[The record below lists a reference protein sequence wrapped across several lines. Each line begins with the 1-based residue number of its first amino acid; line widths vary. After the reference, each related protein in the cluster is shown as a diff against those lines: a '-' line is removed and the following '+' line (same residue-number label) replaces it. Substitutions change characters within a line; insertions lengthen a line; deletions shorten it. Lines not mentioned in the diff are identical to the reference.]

1 MDSPYKLK
9 TEQST
14 PASED
19 LTKKMMAEIPAI
31 ESKVLEIAKKS
42 TDAPVYPTYAST
54 SDISNQETSSSNPEE
69 KPITTPN
76 VVEVTSSTPPQ
87 SPPMNSDAR
96 SSGEPRR
103 EMTGAPD
110 TGIKYDILFEKIAY
124 KCQKLI
130 ISISIHVT
138 WIYVLQ

>member
-1 MDSPYKLK
+1 MEEKAPYSPLMDSPYKLR

-19 LTKKMMAEIPAI
+19 LTQKMMAEIPAI

-54 SDISNQETSSSNPEE
+54 SNILPQESSSSNPEE

-76 VVEVTSSTPPQ
+76 VVEVTSSNPPQ
-87 SPPMNSDAR
+87 SPSMNSEAR
-96 SSGEPRR
+96 SSDEARR
-103 EMTGAPD
+103 EVTGAPG
-110 TGIKYDILFEKIAY
+110 TGIRYDILF
-124 KCQKLI
+124 
-130 ISISIHVT
+130 
-138 WIYVLQ
+138 

>member
-1 MDSPYKLK
+1 MNSPSTDSPYKLR

-19 LTKKMMAEIPAI
+19 LTQKMMAEIPAI

-54 SDISNQETSSSNPEE
+54 SDISNQDTSSSNSKE

-76 VVEVTSSTPPQ
+76 VVEVISSTPPQ
-87 SPPMNSDAR
+87 SPPTNSEAR
-96 SSGEPRR
+96 SSNEPRS
-103 EMTGAPD
+103 EVTGAPD
-110 TGIKYDILFEKIAY
+110 TGIRYDILFEKIAY
-124 KCQKLI
+124 KCNYIFNTSNNYLCF
-130 ISISIHVT
+130 
-138 WIYVLQ
+138 

>member
-1 MDSPYKLK
+1 
-9 TEQST
+9 
-14 PASED
+14 
-19 LTKKMMAEIPAI
+19 MMAEIPAI

-87 SPPMNSDAR
+87 SPPMNSEAR
-96 SSGEPRR
+96 SSDEPRR
-103 EMTGAPD
+103 EVTGAPD
-110 TGIKYDILFEKIAY
+110 TGMRYDI
-124 KCQKLI
+124 
-130 ISISIHVT
+130 
-138 WIYVLQ
+138 